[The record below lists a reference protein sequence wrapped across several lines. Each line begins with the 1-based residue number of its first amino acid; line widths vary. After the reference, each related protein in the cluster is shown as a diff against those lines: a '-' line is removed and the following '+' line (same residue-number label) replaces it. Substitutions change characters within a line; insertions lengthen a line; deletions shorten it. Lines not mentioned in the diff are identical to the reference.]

1 MTVNDLRC
9 ILAGG
14 IQEEMLLI
22 VLIVRAIDVTVTQ
35 RQFQVGRN
43 LAAPL
48 AGLAILLG
56 RLHRLVDRQQ
66 SLLIALR
73 NQAGN

>member
-1 MTVNDLRC
+1 MVPYRHELQKHGIIQYLC
-9 ILAGG
+9 FHLFGVFLILCTD
-14 IQEEMLLI
+14 
-22 VLIVRAIDVTVTQ
+22 RD
-35 RQFQVGRN
+35 

-56 RLHRLVDRQQ
+56 RLHCLVDRQQ